1 MKMVEEKL
9 AELTVVNEDII
20 TPWNIHSVS
29 ESGIDYDRII
39 EKFGTQK
46 IDDEIIKKIEAA
58 IGKEV
63 HYFIKR
69 GIAFSHRELEKL
81 LQLHAAKKPFYLYT
95 GRGPS
100 SDGLHL
106 GHLIPLIITK

>member
-1 MKMVEEKL
+1 MIETKL
-9 AELTVVNEDII
+9 SEMSIDTEDII
-20 TPWNIHSVS
+20 TPWNIQKVG
-29 ESGIDYDRII
+29 ENGIDYDKIA
-39 EKFGTQK
+39 EKFNLQK
-46 IDDEIIKKIEAA
+46 IDDEIIKKFEAA

-69 GIAFSHRELEKL
+69 GIIFSHRDLEKL
-81 LQLHAAKKPFYLYT
+81 LQLHAEKKKFYLYT

-100 SDGLHL
+100 SEGLHL

>member
-1 MKMVEEKL
+1 MVEDKL
-9 AELTVVNEDII
+9 AELSVINEDII
-20 TPWNIHSVS
+20 TPWNIQIAN
-29 ESGIDYDRII
+29 ENGIDYDKLI

-46 IDDEIIKKIEAA
+46 IDDEIIKKIESA
-58 IGKEV
+58 IGREV

-69 GIAFSHRELEKL
+69 GIAFSHLDLERL
-81 LQLHAAKKPFYLYT
+81 LELHAEKKPFYLYT

>member
-1 MKMVEEKL
+1 MVEEKL
-9 AELTVVNEDII
+9 AELSVVNEDVI
-20 TPWNIHSVS
+20 TPWNVQIGD
-29 ESGIDYDRII
+29 ENGIDYDKII

-46 IDDEIIKKIEAA
+46 INDEIIAKIESA
-58 IGKEV
+58 IGREV

-69 GIAFSHRELEKL
+69 GIAFSHRDLETL
-81 LQLHAAKKPFYLYT
+81 LQLHADKKPFYLYT

-106 GHLIPLIITK
+106 GHLIPLKITK